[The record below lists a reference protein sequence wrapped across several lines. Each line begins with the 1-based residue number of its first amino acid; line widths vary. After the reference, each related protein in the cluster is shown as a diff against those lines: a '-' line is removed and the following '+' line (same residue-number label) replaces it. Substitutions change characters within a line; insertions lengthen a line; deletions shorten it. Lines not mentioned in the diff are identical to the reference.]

1 MNDGD
6 SLTELFSMQLSAAPS
21 SVVVARARPFDA
33 GSIPVCD
40 PYDDRRKLLMMLDA
54 VRA

>member
-6 SLTELFSMQLSAAPS
+6 SLTELFSKQLSAVPS
-21 SVVVARARPFDA
+21 SVVVARARPYDA

-40 PYDDRRKLLMMLDA
+40 ARDDRPQTLGDVGR
-54 VRA
+54 VNW